1 MSRLARAP
9 LSLAVLALL
18 PAVAVAQDT
27 TRGVRIGLEY
37 QGSGQPGVIVLP
49 VAGPQGDSIRTILQ
63 RDLDYGDRVALIPV
77 SGDPRDTDAFGGRAG
92 RPLNYALVARL
103 GAAAVVQATPVGASL
118 HVAVHDIRRQQVLAV
133 DDFPL
138 GQGAYDREW
147 RFALHGVS
155 DQIEQW
161 LTGTRGIAQTRIA
174 FVRGGSLMLLDA
186 DGAGE
191 VALSTIGAPLSPSW
205 HPRGASVAYNTY
217 GVESRVVVH
226 DLVTGRNRTVSATH
240 AGVNQTPAFSP
251 DGGTI
256 AYAHTPGDGGDI
268 YLVPA
273 NGGGARRITVGRG
286 TLNLSPTWS
295 PDGRRIA
302 FTSSRSGHPEVYI
315 MDADGTNAELLTPF
329 VFGEQSYQS
338 NPDWS
343 PDGRLVAYQ
352 SQVAG
357 QFQLKTIGLRDRG
370 TRTLTNVGRNEDP
383 SWAADG
389 RHLVFTSTR
398 SGTRQLWVLD
408 VETGRTRQLTR
419 GGGRSA
425 SWSRRLGG
433 AR

>member
-1 MSRLARAP
+1 MSPLARA
-9 LSLAVLALL
+9 ALALAAL
-18 PAVAVAQDT
+18 ALIPALSSAQDT

-49 VAGPQGDSIRTILQ
+49 VAGAQGDSIRTIVQ
-63 RDLDYGDRVALIPV
+63 RDLENGDRVALIPV
-77 SGDPRDTDAFGGRAG
+77 SSDPRDTEAFGGRAG
-92 RPLNYALVARL
+92 RPLNYALLARL

-118 HVAVHDIRRQQVLAV
+118 HVTVHDVRRQQVLAV
-133 DDFPL
+133 EDFPL
-138 GQGAYDREW
+138 GDDAYGRAW

-155 DQIEQW
+155 DQLEQW

-174 FVRGGSLMLLDA
+174 FVRGNTLMVVDA

-191 VALSTIGAPLSPSW
+191 LSLGTIGAPLSPTW
-205 HPRGASVAYNTY
+205 HPRGESIAYNTY

-226 DLVTGRNRTVSATH
+226 DLATGRNRTVSTTH
-240 AGVNQTPAFSP
+240 TGVNQTPAFSP
-251 DGGTI
+251 DGSTI

-273 NGGGARRITVGRG
+273 GGGSARRITVGRG

-295 PDGRRIA
+295 PDGRRMA

-419 GGGRSA
+419 GGGRAA

-433 AR
+433 SH

>member
-1 MSRLARAP
+1 MISRSPLAAA
-9 LSLAVLALL
+9 LLLAVAPALA
-18 PAVAVAQDT
+18 AQDT

-37 QGSGQPGVIVLP
+37 QGGGQPGVVVLP
-49 VAGPQGDSIRTILQ
+49 VAGPAGDSIRAILQ
-63 RDLDYGDRVALIPV
+63 RDLENGDRVALIPV
-77 SGDPRDTDAFGGRAG
+77 SADPRDTEAFGGRGG
-92 RPLNYALVARL
+92 RAMNYALLARL
-103 GAAAVVQATPVGASL
+103 GAAAVVQATPVGAAL
-118 HVAVHDIRRQQVLAV
+118 HVVVHDVRAQRVLHV
-133 DDFPL
+133 ED
-138 GQGAYDREW
+138 
-147 RFALHGVS
+147 FALGEPALGRDWRHNLHGAS
-155 DQIEQW
+155 DAIEEW
-161 LTGTRGIAQTRIA
+161 LTGTRGIAQTRVA
-174 FVRGGSLMLLDA
+174 FVRGGGLWVVDA
-186 DGAGE
+186 DGEGE
-191 VALSTIGAPLSPSW
+191 VRIPTVSEPLSPAW
-205 HPRGASVAYNTY
+205 HPRGTAIAYNTF
-217 GVESRVVVH
+217 GIDSRVVVH
-226 DLVTGRNRTVSATH
+226 DLATGRNRAVSPTTN
-240 AGVNQTPAFSP
+240 GVNQTPAFSP
-251 DGGTI
+251 DGESI
-256 AYAHTPGDGGDI
+256 AYAFTPGDGGDVYI
-268 YLVPA
+268 VGA
-273 NGGGARRITVGRG
+273 QGGGARRITVGRG

-383 SWAADG
+383 SWAPDG
-389 RHLVFTSTR
+389 RHLVFTSNR

-419 GGGRSA
+419 RGGRA
-425 SWSRRLGG
+425 PSWSRRLGG